1 MSENEI
7 GSPGSS
13 FHATWDPKNTFT
25 GTARYYARYRPGY
38 PPGLIRTLG
47 ERFALDKDSRVI
59 DLGCGT
65 GQIAIK
71 LAPKVGKI
79 IAIDPQEEMLEEG
92 QKKAARRKIT
102 NISWLTGES
111 ANLLSLVKSVD
122 KVDLTVIARAFH
134 WMDRIKVL
142 EDIYRLTRLGGGIA
156 VVIDNGP
163 LDIQDTT
170 WQAVLKDTVIKWLG
184 EERRA
189 GTTGTYTHPRRRH
202 QEIIRESAF
211 KDITIVNLKTVRTW
225 SMDRIIGYIYSTSY
239 VSIPILGDKK
249 ESFEADLRRRLAG
262 LDPGGRFRERVIYQI
277 IMAWKR

>member
-1 MSENEI
+1 MPENEI
-7 GSPGSS
+7 GKPEGS

-38 PPGLIRTLG
+38 PPGVIRTLG
-47 ERFALDKDSRVI
+47 KRFALNKGSRVI

-71 LAPKVGKI
+71 LAPEVGKI

-92 QKKAARRKIT
+92 RKKAARRKIT

-111 ANLLSLVKSVD
+111 TDLPFLVKPYGE
-122 KVDLTVIARAFH
+122 VDLTVIARAFH
-134 WMDRIKVL
+134 WMDHTKVL
-142 EDIYRLTRLGGGIA
+142 ADINHLTRPGGGIA
-156 VVIDNGP
+156 VVGDHGP
-163 LDIQDTT
+163 LDGPEIV
-170 WQAVLKDTVIKWLG
+170 WKEVIKATIKEWLG

-189 GTTGTYTHPRRRH
+189 GTNGTYTHPRRRH

-211 KDITIVNLKTVRTW
+211 KDMTIVNLKTVRTW

-239 VSIPILGDKK
+239 ASIPILGDKK

-262 LDPGGRFRERVIYQI
+262 LDRGGRFRERVIYQI